1 MDADVAESRL
11 SGQPCLG
18 PELGCILGKRPSLGA
33 SSSEAVN
40 KDKVKKRLGRAAEE
54 VEPEISMGIETRLGT
69 GSPACQETVKEVRA
83 AVSLLVLDRAW
94 VQLREFKLVI
104 SKQGWL

>member
-1 MDADVAESRL
+1 M
-11 SGQPCLG
+11 
-18 PELGCILGKRPSLGA
+18 
-33 SSSEAVN
+33 N

-54 VEPEISMGIETRLGT
+54 VEPETSMGIETRLGT
-69 GSPACQETVKEVRA
+69 GSPACQETLKEVRA